1 MWKCFVTASHST
13 LKLRFFS
20 IYFQMLT
27 RLQIW
32 RIIKCSHALD
42 VTISLSINR
51 PLSICVGFCIILLLL
66 AVFFLLLRVTCC
78 FWRCNCMTLDV
89 EVSSVHVSS
98 PLCSPSIYFLPCSSF
113 VSTEKIESR
122 HFFTY
127 HTSCFCGTNWAE
139 ASCIDFFKM
148 IDGWVQ
154 GVLAKGLFILTC
166 ALALICTS
174 ANCFLLV

>member
-1 MWKCFVTASHST
+1 
-13 LKLRFFS
+13 
-20 IYFQMLT
+20 MLT
-27 RLQIW
+27 CFRCDHKSVNQPTAQYL
-32 RIIKCSHALD
+32 C
-42 VTISLSINR
+42 
-51 PLSICVGFCIILLLL
+51 GILYHPPPFSCF
-66 AVFFLLLRVTCC
+66 FFLLLRVTCC

-122 HFFTY
+122 HFLTY